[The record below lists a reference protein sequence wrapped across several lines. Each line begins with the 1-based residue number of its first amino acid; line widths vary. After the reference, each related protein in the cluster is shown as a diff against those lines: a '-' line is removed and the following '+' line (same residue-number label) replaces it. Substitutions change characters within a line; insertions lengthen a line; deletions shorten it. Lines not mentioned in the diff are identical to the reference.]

1 LPRSP
6 SGGAHDGRGAPYIA
20 AMHSRYDAATL
31 PAPADRSRLGSGWL
45 SGLALSLA
53 LRAALRLVAV
63 LR

>member
-1 LPRSP
+1 
-6 SGGAHDGRGAPYIA
+6 
-20 AMHSRYDAATL
+20 MHSRHDAATL

-63 LR
+63 LG